1 MVMLDQQVLVE
12 LIMVVVVVR
21 MVAVVVVTVT
31 GETLVQL
38 KQVVA
43 LEEVEL

>member
-1 MVMLDQQVLVE
+1 VVLLDQQVLLE
-12 LIMVVVVVR
+12 LIMVAVVVP
-21 MVAVVVVTVT
+21 MVAVAVVTVT

-43 LEEVEL
+43 LEEVGL